1 MSGRE
6 HARIPPK
13 AADLARA
20 NAEEIVRLE
29 SLDVSSRSACACACP
44 WTC

>member
-1 MSGRE
+1 MSGRKRG
-6 HARIPPK
+6 RIPHK
-13 AADLARA
+13 AADLVRA
-20 NAEEIVRLE
+20 SAEEIVRLE